1 MTTIDTNTVIC
12 IQYCVISI
20 VCIFSLI
27 YFIIVTNRSAEH
39 SSELLFYKLTMAFAA
54 LCSTTDIM
62 YALREFGEI
71 QLGSFVNYTSEILYS
86 LGSICGAYC
95 WFIYSEKKQQS
106 RIVSSRRLACTF
118 AVPFVIMS
126 LFTITTPLHKLCF
139 SISGTHYARGILNVP
154 FTVFCSLFIIY
165 SGISALISSFRKIN
179 HSKTVLLR
187 MLFVYTIFLISAQL
201 LQVIAGPIL
210 PFRSLAATVIFMF
223 ITLRGMC
230 ETVTVDALSGINNRF
245 SFNRYLDEKIAG
257 NEEFWL
263 MMIDI
268 DDFKHINDTFGHI
281 VGDDAIR
288 YTASAIVRSVPR
300 NYFVARYGGDE
311 FAVVAPPTEETA
323 IRPLEEKIR
332 EELKR
337 IAQQNNGPFDID
349 ITAGY
354 AQRNESICNT
364 PDMIDSADSILYD
377 RKRSKKAGR

>member
-1 MTTIDTNTVIC
+1 MNTIDTSIVIC
-12 IQYCVISI
+12 IQYCVVSI

-39 SSELLFYKLTMAFAA
+39 SSELMFYKLAMALAA
-54 LCSTTDIM
+54 LCAITDIM
-62 YALREFGEI
+62 YALREFGAI
-71 QLGSFVNYTSEILYS
+71 QLGSFVNYTGEILYS

-95 WFIYSEKKQQS
+95 WFIYSEKKHQS
-106 RIVSSRRLACTF
+106 RMVSTRGLLYTL
-118 AVPFVIMS
+118 AVPFVIMC

-139 SISGTHYARGILNVP
+139 SISGTHYVRGILNVP
-154 FTVFCSLFIIY
+154 FTVFCGAFIIY
-165 SGISALISSFRKIN
+165 SGISALISSFSKIN

-187 MLFVYTIFLISAQL
+187 MLFVYAIFFILAQV
-201 LQVIAGPIL
+201 LQVIVGPIL

-268 DDFKHINDTFGHI
+268 DDFKHINDTFGHA

-288 YTASAIVRSVPR
+288 YTATAIARSVPR
-300 NYFVARYGGDE
+300 NCFVARYGGDE
-311 FAVVAPPTEETA
+311 FAVVAPPAEESE
-323 IRPLEEKIR
+323 IMPLEENIR
-332 EELKR
+332 KELKS
-337 IAQQNNGPFDID
+337 IIQQNNSPLNID

-354 AQRNESICNT
+354 AQRNESICNA
-364 PDMIDSADSILYD
+364 PDMIEAADSILYD
-377 RKRSKKAGR
+377 RKRSKKTS